1 MKNKWGYLVMT
12 QKWYEKNLIIILF
25 LILFF
30 PIGVFLM
37 WRYSKWSIVIKIV
50 ILIFFGLFMIINLA
64 SNLGNNI
71 KAMQSKKNNTSEQQ
85 DFYENIQKELNGK
98 TEKNGKDVNK
108 AEMKTYESIVN
119 DKLKLRAAQNT
130 SEAVDEIITI
140 SKKDAQRLSDSD
152 SKVKEAIIF
161 INNNYNNY
169 WSDNNKMEKT
179 IYYGALLGNLNGNE
193 HMKKLGDNSV
203 KVVKYVYTN
212 VKKIEDESTQAN
224 LVQIKKSLD
233 LIPDLYKK

>member
-1 MKNKWGYLVMT
+1 MT
-12 QKWYEKNLIIILF
+12 QKWYEKDLIIILF

-37 WRYSKWSIVIKIV
+37 WKYSKWSIVIKIV
-50 ILIFFGLFMIINLA
+50 ILIFFGLFIIINLA

-85 DFYENIQKELNGK
+85 EFYENIQRELNEK
-98 TEKNGKDVNK
+98 IEKNGKNVDK
-108 AEMKTYESIVN
+108 AEVKTYESIVD
-119 DKLKLRAAQNT
+119 DKLKLKSTPNT

-140 SKKDAQRLSDSD
+140 SKKDAQRLSDSE
-152 SKVKEAIIF
+152 VKEAIMF

-169 WSDNNKMEKT
+169 WSDNNRMEKT
-179 IYYGALLGNLNGNE
+179 IYYGALLGNLNNNE
-193 HMKKLGDNSV
+193 HIKKLGNDSV
-203 KVVKYVYTN
+203 QVVKYVYTN
-212 VKKIEDESTQAN
+212 VKKIDDESTQSN